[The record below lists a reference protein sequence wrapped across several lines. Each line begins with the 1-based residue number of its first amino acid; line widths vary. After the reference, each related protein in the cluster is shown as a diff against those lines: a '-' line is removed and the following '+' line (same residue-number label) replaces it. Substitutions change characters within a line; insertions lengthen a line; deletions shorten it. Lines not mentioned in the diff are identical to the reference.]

1 MCTMDQDIDHILVSE
16 EALKA
21 KVTELGAQISRDY
34 AGKQLLLVSILKGGV
49 VFMADLMRAV
59 TIPCAID
66 FMVVSSYGGSNT
78 KSTGLVKIIKDLDSD
93 LSGKDVLIVEDILD
107 TGITLSHLM
116 PMLKMRNPNSVRLC
130 TILSKPSRRQAK
142 IEPDYL
148 GFEVPD
154 EFVVGYGLD
163 YAEKYRNLPYV
174 GVLKSQVYA
183 D

>member
-78 KSTGLVKIIKDLDSD
+78 MSTGLVKIIKDLDAD

-107 TGITLSHLM
+107 TGITLSNLM

-130 TILSKPSRRQAK
+130 TILSKPSRRKAE